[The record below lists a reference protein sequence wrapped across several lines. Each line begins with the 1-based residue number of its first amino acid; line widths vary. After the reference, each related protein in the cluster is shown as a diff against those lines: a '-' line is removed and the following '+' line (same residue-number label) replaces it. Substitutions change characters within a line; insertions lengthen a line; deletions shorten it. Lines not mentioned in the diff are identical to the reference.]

1 MSFLQDKQIRRYAIF
16 LAIFA
21 LVTLCAGGL
30 FVIDQSDAV
39 RSSYIEHDEAIA
51 SSLLEQGVPKDVI
64 ANALISTEPSQG
76 GIELLTELGIESQAA
91 ANSLPYLSQ
100 FQRDTLITVLIGLAV
115 LLTFLFA
122 GTLAFF
128 LRRKK
133 LYQQAGKVIENY
145 INGDFSFHLPQNSE
159 GAIFYIFASVEQLA
173 TMLQAKSDTDHKAK
187 EFLKSTISDISH
199 QLKTPLAAITMYQEI
214 IADEPENPETVKEFS
229 EKIGVSLKRMEELIQ
244 SMLKITRLDTGNIVF
259 EKRNCPVTELIS
271 RSISELSDRAK
282 TENKQIVLKG
292 NSEQMVFCDL
302 EWTSEAIGNIVKNAL
317 DHTKPGDTIQIS
329 WERTPAILRIFI
341 TDSGSGIAP
350 EDIHHIFKRFY
361 RSKHSLE
368 TPGIGLGLPLAKSII
383 TGQNGL
389 LSVQSELNEGTTFTV
404 SFLTES

>member
-133 LYQQAGKVIENY
+133 LYQKAGKVIENY